1 MSSAYVGDAA
11 GSSGDTW
18 GKEVADRK
26 FHRRYALAAGLAA
39 SAAIVGL
46 AASAGADAPVPAA
59 GADCPADQIGNSA
72 TAPDG
77 GAIRC
82 LVDEQ
87 GKAHWLP
94 DTHAVGTIADLE
106 SAGYSVT
113 VDRTG
118 DGPLPDCRVVEVHNP
133 MTVTSLN
140 SGGTSPGGAG
150 SAGSKHQTTIVMNK
164 SIDVTLDCT

>member
-1 MSSAYVGDAA
+1 MTGRLFHFNCALGAA
-11 GSSGDTW
+11 
-18 GKEVADRK
+18 
-26 FHRRYALAAGLAA
+26 LAA
-39 SAAIVGL
+39 SAALVGL
-46 AASAGADAPVPAA
+46 AVPASADAPTA
-59 GADCPADQIGNSA
+59 GVDCPADQIGNSA

-94 DTHAVGTIADLE
+94 DTHAVGTIADLQ

-113 VDRTG
+113 IDRTG
-118 DGPLPDCRVVEVHNP
+118 DSPLPECSVVEVHNP

-140 SGGTSPGGAG
+140 SGGTSPGGPG
-150 SAGSKHQTTIVMNK
+150 SVGSKHQTTIVVTK
-164 SIDVTLDCT
+164 SVDVTLDCSVG